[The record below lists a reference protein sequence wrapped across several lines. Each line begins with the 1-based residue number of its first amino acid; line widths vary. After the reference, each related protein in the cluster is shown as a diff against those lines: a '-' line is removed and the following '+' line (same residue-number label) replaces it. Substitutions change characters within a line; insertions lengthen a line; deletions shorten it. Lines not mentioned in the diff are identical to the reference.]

1 MCCLFGM
8 VDYGNYFGFR
18 QKTKLLRCLA
28 KASEARGKDA
38 SGIAYCT
45 RCKLQVYK
53 RALPGH
59 KLRIHVPEQSK
70 AVMGHTRLTTQGNER
85 RNQNNHPFLGK
96 AGSTTFALAHNG
108 MIYNDKILR
117 RKYCLPKTGIETDS
131 YVAVQLL
138 EQSGEISF
146 SSLGK
151 MAEEIEGSFS
161 FTVLDEQ
168 ENLYFVKGDNPLCIY
183 HYPKIGVYLYAS
195 TESVLLDALSRIPV
209 PLGKPNQVV
218 LDWGDILQID
228 SKGNQFRG
236 EFDPQNL
243 RIYPY
248 SPCSVMLDP
257 PAMGWHFPKRTATE
271 HEYIRILK
279 SIASFYGY
287 TPGLV
292 DSMLDGGFS
301 TDEIEEMIYCGRV

>member
-8 VDYGNYFGFR
+8 MDYGDYFTCR
-18 QKTKLLRCLA
+18 QKTKILRCLA
-28 KASEARGKDA
+28 RASEARGKDA
-38 SGIAYCT
+38 SGIAHCT
-45 RCKLQVYK
+45 RGKLQVYK
-53 RALPGH
+53 RPLPGH
-59 KLRIHVPEQSK
+59 KLRIHIPEQSK

-131 YVAVQLL
+131 YIAVQLL

-195 TESVLLDALSRIPV
+195 TEEILLHALNMLSE
-209 PLGKPNQVV
+209 PLGTSTQII
-218 LDWGDILQID
+218 LDWGEILQID
-228 SKGNQFRG
+228 SSGNQFRG

-257 PAMGWHFPKRTATE
+257 PYSGWHLPKRTSTQR
-271 HEYIRILK
+271 EYIQILK

-287 TPGLV
+287 TSELV
-292 DSMLDGGFS
+292 DSMLDGGFT
-301 TDEIEEMIYCGRV
+301 TDEIEEMIYYGRV

>member
-8 VDYGNYFGFR
+8 MDYGNYFGFR
-18 QKTKLLRCLA
+18 KKTKMLRSLA

-45 RCKLQVYK
+45 RGKLQVYK

-85 RNQNNHPFLGK
+85 KNQNNHPFLGK
-96 AGSTTFALAHNG
+96 AGNTTFALAHNG

-131 YVAVQLL
+131 YIAVQLL
-138 EQSGEISF
+138 EQSKELSF
-146 SSLGK
+146 ASLGQ
-151 MAEEIEGSFS
+151 MAEAVEGSFS

-195 TESVLLDALSRIPV
+195 TER
-209 PLGKPNQVV
+209 
-218 LDWGDILQID
+218 
-228 SKGNQFRG
+228 F
-236 EFDPQNL
+236 F
-243 RIYPY
+243 
-248 SPCSVMLDP
+248 
-257 PAMGWHFPKRTATE
+257 
-271 HEYIRILK
+271 
-279 SIASFYGY
+279 
-287 TPGLV
+287 
-292 DSMLDGGFS
+292 SMH
-301 TDEIEEMIYCGRV
+301 

>member
-1 MCCLFGM
+1 MYHLPRP
-8 VDYGNYFGFR
+8 D
-18 QKTKLLRCLA
+18 
-28 KASEARGKDA
+28 S
-38 SGIAYCT
+38 
-45 RCKLQVYK
+45 
-53 RALPGH
+53 LPGLPSSPH
-59 KLRIHVPEQSK
+59 
-70 AVMGHTRLTTQGNER
+70 GHLSILTTQGNER
-85 RNQNNHPFLGK
+85 KNQNNHPFLGK
-96 AGSTTFALAHNG
+96 AGNVAFALAHNG

-117 RKYCLPKTGIETDS
+117 HKFHLPKTEIETDS
-131 YVAVQLL
+131 YIAVQLL
-138 EQSGEISF
+138 EQSQELSF
-146 SSLGK
+146 DSLGK
-151 MAEEIEGSFS
+151 MAEEMEGSFS

-183 HYPKIGVYLYAS
+183 HYPKTGVYLYAS

-236 EFDPQNL
+236 EFDPRNL

-257 PAMGWHFPKRTATE
+257 PAMGWHFPKRTSTQR
-271 HEYIRILK
+271 EYIRILK
-279 SIASFYGY
+279 SVASFYGY
-287 TPGLV
+287 TSELV

-301 TDEIEEMIYCGRV
+301 TDEIEEMIYFGRI

>member
-8 VDYGNYFGFR
+8 MDYGNYFGFR
-18 QKTKLLRCLA
+18 KKTKMLRSLA

-45 RCKLQVYK
+45 RGKLQVYK

-59 KLRIHVPEQSK
+59 KLRIRVSEHSK

-85 RNQNNHPFLGK
+85 KNQNNHPFLGK
-96 AGSTTFALAHNG
+96 AGNTTFALAHNG

-131 YVAVQLL
+131 YIAVQLL
-138 EQSGEISF
+138 EQSKELSF
-146 SSLGK
+146 ASLGQ
-151 MAEEIEGSFS
+151 MAEAVEGSFS

-195 TESVLLDALSRIPV
+195 TEEILLHALNKLSE
-209 PLGKPNQVV
+209 PLGPSDQII
-218 LDWGDILQID
+218 LDWGEILQID
-228 SKGNQFRG
+228 SSGNQVRG
-236 EFDPQNL
+236 EFDPRNL
-243 RIYPY
+243 HIYPY

-257 PAMGWHFPKRTATE
+257 PAMGWQFPKRTATE

-279 SIASFYGY
+279 SIASLYGY

-301 TDEIEEMIYCGRV
+301 TDEIEEMIYYGRV